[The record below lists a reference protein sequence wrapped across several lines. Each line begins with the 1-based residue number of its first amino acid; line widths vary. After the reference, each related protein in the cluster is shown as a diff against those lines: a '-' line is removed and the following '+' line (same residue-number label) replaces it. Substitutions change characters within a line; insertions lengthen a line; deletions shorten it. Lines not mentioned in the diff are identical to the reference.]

1 MLLVMVAMP
10 VQGLAAISAGMCM
23 ALGHANGLAAAMHGP
38 DAAHEAR
45 AAAPAGDHVHDGVDH
60 DSELA
65 HCGPC
70 VACCAAAAIP
80 LADSIFHPTTAT
92 GDRVAFVAA
101 AAPDFLPEL
110 LDRPPLTLSA

>member
-1 MLLVMVAMP
+1 MVAMP
-10 VQGLAAISAGMCM
+10 LQGIAAISAGMCM
-23 ALGHANGLAAAMHGP
+23 ALGNPAALAAAMHGP
-38 DAAHEAR
+38 DAAHDEHGTS
-45 AAAPAGDHVHDGVDH
+45 AGGHPVHNGADDG
-60 DSELA
+60 SEVA

-80 LADSIFHPTTAT
+80 VAGAIFLPSTGS

-101 AAPDFLPEL
+101 ATPEFLPEL